1 MRSYVRDWY
10 HGLAV
15 NGQQRITRTRL
26 GARPACRE
34 ADRDKPILLMI
45 KIKFIKSHWIV
56 RGEAEA
62 ILSLTCTFK
71 FCLIDA
77 KLCCCKAFNGIE
89 AKNRA
94 A

>member
-1 MRSYVRDWY
+1 
-10 HGLAV
+10 
-15 NGQQRITRTRL
+15 
-26 GARPACRE
+26 
-34 ADRDKPILLMI
+34 MI

-62 ILSLTCTFK
+62 ILSLTCTF
-71 FCLIDA
+71 CLIDA
-77 KLCCCKAFNGIE
+77 KLCCCKAFNGKE